1 MTVATDALSSLQTL
15 DRLTSRPMGGIATS
29 STQMKGGLGQLF
41 HVCVSCTWKPFEPFE
56 PYLHSATAQAQI
68 GGSNEGSR

>member
-1 MTVATDALSSLQTL
+1 
-15 DRLTSRPMGGIATS
+15 MGGIATS

-68 GGSNEGSR
+68 GGSNEGSRVRNISQSPRLYCPQGQGVWD